1 MAKGSLRVNGIIVD
15 TDGEIKAST
24 GDSIVIREDDG
35 SAVITVDTAGK
46 VGINTTAPGAQFD
59 IRGPAGTGTAPAGV
73 LRLSTAETSVV
84 DADQLGRIEFIAPLE
99 AGGTDA
105 ILVGASIYAEADN
118 TFAADNNQTEIV
130 FATGASEAAAEK
142 MRLTSDGKLG
152 IGIAT
157 PASSLDVRGTMQ
169 VGVNDTGYDVKFFGA
184 TSGAYAEWDES
195 ADELE
200 LRGGAATP
208 GKLLLSTA
216 ETTVVDGNKLGQ
228 IDFQAPLDSAGTDA
242 ILVGASIYAE
252 ADATFSSS
260 VNATELVFATGA
272 AEAAAEKMRLTSDGN
287 VGIGVADPTTKLHVA
302 GTLWVNAGYSDT
314 IMDGTPGSN
323 DTCNLIGSGGY
334 WALRTDNT
342 SKGINFDIYAA
353 GTPTVALKILQD
365 GKVGIN
371 TTSPSALLDIDS
383 SGDNVAALEV
393 NLAGQEYS
401 SADPCIIS
409 GNDAGNTRALFRIHE
424 EATRSNTATDLFKI
438 TQSGSNTYRFN
449 VLANGNVGIGTTS
462 PASFTPCLHVY
473 GTQPAIQAQVNATN
487 FWQTHIDSGIVTSFF
502 DDAAYWRIGTA
513 TNNGNSGF
521 VEKARFDND
530 GRLLLTTTNTRPI
543 KLLNTD
549 NTVNSTYGWWINN
562 FDNFDWGLHSDGN
575 ADVLTLTRGG
585 NLSIAGSLSQG
596 SDVGWKE
603 NIVSISDGL
612 GVVEDLNP
620 VTFDWRPDISCSP
633 DGQGIGFIAQE
644 VEDVIPLAVS
654 GEDFDGD
661 DNEYN
666 RTGKHVSITTI
677 VPYLTKAIQE
687 LAAKVKALED
697 A

>member
-272 AEAAAEKMRLTSDGN
+272 SEAAAEKMRLTSDGN

-365 GKVGIN
+365 GKVGI
-371 TTSPSALLDIDS
+371 
-383 SGDNVAALEV
+383 
-393 NLAGQEYS
+393 
-401 SADPCIIS
+401 
-409 GNDAGNTRALFRIHE
+409 
-424 EATRSNTATDLFKI
+424 
-438 TQSGSNTYRFN
+438 
-449 VLANGNVGIGTTS
+449 GTTS
-462 PASFTPCLHVY
+462 PA
-473 GTQPAIQAQVNATN
+473 AILDVVGEVVIRRNAIRNPRFQARVM
-487 FWQTHIDSGIVTSFF
+487 
-502 DDAAYWRIGTA
+502 
-513 TNNGNSGF
+513 
-521 VEKARFDND
+521 
-530 GRLLLTTTNTRPI
+530 
-543 KLLNTD
+543 
-549 NTVNSTYGWWINN
+549 
-562 FDNFDWGLHSDGN
+562 
-575 ADVLTLTRGG
+575 
-585 NLSIAGSLSQG
+585 GS
-596 SDVGWKE
+596 
-603 NIVSISDGL
+603 
-612 GVVEDLNP
+612 
-620 VTFDWRPDISCSP
+620 
-633 DGQGIGFIAQE
+633 
-644 VEDVIPLAVS
+644 
-654 GEDFDGD
+654 
-661 DNEYN
+661 
-666 RTGKHVSITTI
+666 
-677 VPYLTKAIQE
+677 
-687 LAAKVKALED
+687 
-697 A
+697 